1 MVVQDDVGFRMR
13 AWLKQLESNNLI
25 VSRLTSLTD
34 NARTDTKTVG
44 AARARVKAIVALSQV
59 TPVAMGLPIRARRRN
74 SSSMIRIPSI
84 FATFLMMTALPGTS
98 LKALA
103 EAKQSVLQNA
113 PTQTAESSNS
123 DFDAYILG
131 AGDGLTLTFLSSGNA
146 GLSGTFQLL
155 NDGSTSL
162 PMIGS
167 VVLEGLTV
175 NQATRWLN
183 SLYRRYLRQP
193 DLILRVTQP
202 RPIQISIIGQV
213 ENPGFYVLNI
223 GTEGS
228 TVEGKSVV
236 IPGLPTVVSAIQK
249 AGGINLNANLRD
261 VRLQR
266 RLPGDKTQL
275 RETQLDLVALLQT
288 GDKRQNPFLFDGDT
302 IMVGRAAAPPP
313 NEVLELAAANLS
325 PSTINVNMVGEV
337 KSPGQIQV
345 RAGTPL
351 MQAILRAGGPTPF
364 RANSNNVEL
373 VRINRDGTATL
384 RRYRIDYRLGVS
396 GPRNPPLRDGD
407 SIIVNR
413 SVFATGTDTLNA
425 VTTPLSGLANILA
438 LVEILRNN
446 NN

>member
-1 MVVQDDVGFRMR
+1 
-13 AWLKQLESNNLI
+13 
-25 VSRLTSLTD
+25 
-34 NARTDTKTVG
+34 
-44 AARARVKAIVALSQV
+44 
-59 TPVAMGLPIRARRRN
+59 MGLPIRAQRRN
-74 SSSMIRIPSI
+74 PSPVIRISTI
-84 FATFLMMTALPGTS
+84 LVSFLMMSALPGTS

-103 EAKQSVLQNA
+103 EAKKTNLQNA
-113 PTQTAESSNS
+113 TTQAAEASNS

-146 GLSGTFQLL
+146 ALSGTFQLL

-193 DLILRVTQP
+193 DLTLRVTQP
-202 RPIQISIIGQV
+202 RPMQISIIGQV

-223 GTEGS
+223 STEGS
-228 TVEGKSVV
+228 SVEGKSIG

-261 VRLQR
+261 VRLLR

-337 KSPGQIQV
+337 KSPGQFQL

-384 RRYRIDYRLGVS
+384 RRYSIDYRQGVS

-413 SVFATGTDTLNA
+413 SVFATGTDALNA
-425 VTTPLSGLANILA
+425 VTTPLSGIANILA

-446 NN
+446 NT

>member
-1 MVVQDDVGFRMR
+1 
-13 AWLKQLESNNLI
+13 
-25 VSRLTSLTD
+25 
-34 NARTDTKTVG
+34 
-44 AARARVKAIVALSQV
+44 
-59 TPVAMGLPIRARRRN
+59 MGLPIRARRWN
-74 SSSMIRIPSI
+74 LSPMVRIPPILAS
-84 FATFLMMTALPGTS
+84 FLMMTVLPGTS

-103 EAKQSVLQNA
+103 ETKQTVLQNA
-113 PTQTAESSNS
+113 TAQPAEVSNS

-131 AGDGLTLTFLSSGNA
+131 AGDGLTITFLSSGNA
-146 GLSGTFQLL
+146 ALSGTFQLL

-193 DLILRVTQP
+193 DLILRVTEP
-202 RPIQISIIGQV
+202 RPMQISIIGQV
-213 ENPGFYVLNI
+213 ENPGFYVLSV
-223 GTEGS
+223 GSEGS
-228 TVEGKSVV
+228 SVEGKSTA

-275 RETQLDLVALLQT
+275 RETQLDLVALLQK

-302 IMVGRAAAPPP
+302 IVVGRAAAPPP

-337 KSPGQIQV
+337 KSPGPVQL

-351 MQAILRAGGPTPF
+351 MQALLRAGGPTPY
-364 RANSNNVEL
+364 RANRNNVEL

-384 RRYRIDYRLGVS
+384 RRYSIDYRLGVS

-413 SVFATGTDTLNA
+413 SVLATGTDTLNA
-425 VTTPLSGLANILA
+425 ITTPLSGLVNILA

-446 NN
+446 NDNNN